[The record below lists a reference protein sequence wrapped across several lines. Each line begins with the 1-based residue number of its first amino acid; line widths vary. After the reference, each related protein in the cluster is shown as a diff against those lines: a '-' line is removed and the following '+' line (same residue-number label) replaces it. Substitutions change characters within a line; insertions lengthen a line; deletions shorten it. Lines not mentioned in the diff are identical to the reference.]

1 MTATERLKA
10 LLEGKPVDRMPATVW
25 KHTTMV
31 DRNQDDFFKKTV
43 QINEENEWDLIKI
56 CHNGFYFIED
66 MGCEIEWP
74 SNEID
79 MPRMVHFAIN
89 DPYDWKNLKPLSVK
103 KGAWKREIEFTKR
116 LADYYQGRVP
126 ILGTVFSPFTTAGEM
141 TGGYPR
147 REMIVAQLHH
157 HPQVIEKALEQLTEM
172 TIEFS
177 VALAEAGADGIFL
190 ADQFG
195 SRNFL
200 TPKEHETFV
209 RKYDLQVL
217 DAIRD
222 KTWFNMLHVH
232 GYDNLMMQ
240 CVKDYPVQAFN
251 WEDRLGNY
259 TLADM
264 RAITDKILVGGID
277 QAHDFECNDREQ
289 LKELFKNRIRE
300 AKKAAGEKLIIAP
313 GCVVPTDVPEY
324 KFNVLREAVNEV
336 SLEE

>member
-1 MTATERLKA
+1 MNSTERLKA
-10 LLEGKPVDRMPATVW
+10 LVAGEPTDRMAAVLW

-31 DRNQDDFFKKTV
+31 DRHQNDFFKKTV
-43 QINEENEWDLIKI
+43 QIREENDWDFIKI

-79 MPRMVHFAIN
+79 MPKMVHFAID
-89 DPYDWKNLKPLSVK
+89 DPYDWKELKRLSIH

-116 LADYYQGRVP
+116 LADHYQGRVP

-147 REMIVAQLHH
+147 REMIVAQMHH
-157 HPQVIEKALEQLTEM
+157 HPEVIKDALKLLTEM

-177 VALAEAGADGIFL
+177 VALADAGADGIFL

-200 TPKEHETFV
+200 TKDEHTEYV
-209 RKYDLQVL
+209 KKYDLQVL
-217 DAIRD
+217 DAIKD

-232 GYDNLMMQ
+232 GFDNLMMEN
-240 CVKDYPVQAFN
+240 VADYPVQAFN
-251 WEDRLGNY
+251 WEDHLGNY
-259 TLADM
+259 SLGDM
-264 RAITDKILVGGID
+264 RKITDKILIGGIE
-277 QAHDFECNDREQ
+277 QAHDFDLNDRDA
-289 LKELFKNRIRE
+289 LKEYFKNRIRD
-300 AKKAAGEKLIIAP
+300 ARKQAGEKLIIGP
-313 GCVVPTDVPEY
+313 GCVVPTSVPEW
-324 KFNVLREAVNEV
+324 KFNVLREAADEV
-336 SLEE
+336 SAEN